1 VAAAP
6 SDKPAPGAAADT
18 KDVAS
23 GAAASA
29 NSQTGVV
36 AASQPAEPK
45 PADQTI
51 AKNETQTPPAAP
63 ATAAGAPQSKS
74 DEKESKQVAD
84 DRDATK
90 AATAQ
95 PSRGE
100 DRAKTDSA
108 VASET
113 IAPPPPPPTRGRDRE
128 YSRSRRGD
136 AVSGPAASFLRP
148 SAAPRVASRKVGS
161 HQFWLHDGTWM
172 DRDYDSDKGLPV
184 VQVIRDSDVYR
195 DLLAKE
201 EKIKP
206 FLTGFPS
213 DARVIFVF
221 KDKVY
226 ILIPQKGEQ

>member
-1 VAAAP
+1 GAVATANPAAEAPAPTKTVVAAP
-6 SDKPAPGAAADT
+6 GDEPAPGAAADS
-18 KDVAS
+18 KDVAG

-45 PADQTI
+45 PVDQTI
-51 AKNETQTPPAAP
+51 AKNETQTPPTAP
-63 ATAAGAPQSKS
+63 ATAARAPQSKS
-74 DEKESKQVAD
+74 DEKESKQVAA
-84 DRDATK
+84 DRDAAK

-95 PSRGE
+95 PSRTE
-100 DRAKTDSA
+100 ERAKTDSA

-136 AVSGPAASFLRP
+136 AVTGPAASFLRP

-172 DRDYDSDKGLPV
+172 DRDYRS
-184 VQVIRDSDVYR
+184 
-195 DLLAKE
+195 E
-201 EKIKP
+201 
-206 FLTGFPS
+206 
-213 DARVIFVF
+213 
-221 KDKVY
+221 
-226 ILIPQKGEQ
+226 